1 MADTIFRGFYQALE
15 AGLLTGSPDV
25 RVKLVMGS
33 FSGEAEEDAVH
44 VVGPHQRRRV
54 RRPRLRRARLRGRH
68 GRATWMPRTSGA
80 SAFDDADFGDP
91 VAPGSDVIKGLLA
104 ILHVDG
110 DPAHD
115 YVLGFTDAGGFG
127 VNANNGPLS
136 LALPAAGLLFVR
148 QAA

>member
-1 MADTIFRGFYQALE
+1 MADTIFKGFYQALE

-33 FSGEAEEDAVH
+33 FTGEAEEDAVH
-44 VVGPHQRRRV
+44 VSDLTNVDEFDGLGYGELDCSGV
-54 RRPRLRRARLRGRH
+54 TAGYVDADDEWRLG
-68 GRATWMPRTSGA
+68 
-80 SAFDDADFGDP
+80 FDAADFGDP

>member
-33 FSGEAEEDAVH
+33 FSGEAEQDAVH
-44 VVGPHQRRRV
+44 VGDLTNIDEFDGLGYGELDCANVTAGYV
-54 RRPRLRRARLRGRH
+54 DAADEWRLG
-68 GRATWMPRTSGA
+68 
-80 SAFDDADFGDP
+80 FDAAEFGDP
-91 VAPGSDVIKGLLA
+91 VAPGSDVITGLLA

-110 DPAHD
+110 DPDHD
-115 YVLGFTDAGGFG
+115 HVLGFTDAGGFG

-136 LALPAAGLLFVR
+136 LTLPAAGLLFVR